1 MKKSVMK
8 KSVHIF
14 MYGLLG
20 AAILMGGCS
29 TKKSDAANAET
40 AKAKV
45 EKPAVKVEQPVGSA
59 RVTPIV
65 TAAKKVGPAVVGIT
79 TKSVKREV
87 VPNFDDLF
95 DFFANPFKM
104 PNPRGGGAT
113 TRDRIVEGV
122 GSGVIYDAKNGY
134 IATNNHVVENATE
147 INVALTDG
155 KTVKGKVLGT
165 DPMTDL
171 AVVKIETKDLPEAPL
186 GDSST
191 LQVGEPAIAIGN
203 PLGMEFR
210 GSVTVG
216 IISALNRSVKVG
228 ENSYTVIQTDAAINP
243 GNSGGALVNADGEVV
258 GINSIKIAANGVEG
272 IGFAI
277 PINTA
282 KPILDQLVKGGTVA
296 RPYLGVMLMDK
307 QLADRKGFDSDLH
320 GGILLTRVMEGS
332 PAYNAGLRQ
341 YDIILEFNGKK
352 VETAE
357 ALKQA
362 VNSCKVGDSVQVKI
376 FRSGMDL
383 TKTIKM
389 AEMPKDFGK

>member
-1 MKKSVMK
+1 MKKTIFK
-8 KSVHIF
+8 KSAHLI
-14 MYGLLG
+14 MYSVLG
-20 AAILMGGCS
+20 AAILLSGCS
-29 TKKSDAANAET
+29 MKKSDAAST
-40 AKAKV
+40 AKAQDT
-45 EKPAVKVEQPVGSA
+45 KPAVKVEQPASGSA

-65 TAAKKVGPAVVGIT
+65 TAAKKVGPAVVGIS
-79 TKSVKREV
+79 TKHITKEV
-87 VPNFDDLF
+87 IPNFDDLF

-104 PNPRGGGAT
+104 PNPRSGAT
-113 TRDRIVEGV
+113 TRERVVEGV

-147 INVALTDG
+147 INVSLTDG
-155 KTVKGKVLGT
+155 KVVKGKVLGT

-171 AVVKIETKDLPEAPL
+171 AVVKIDGKDLPEAPL

-203 PLGMEFR
+203 PLGLEFR

-282 KPILDQLVKGGTVA
+282 KPILDQLVKKGNVA
-296 RPYLGVMLMDK
+296 RPYLGVSLMDK
-307 QLADRKGFDSDLH
+307 KLADRRGFDSDLH
-320 GGILLTRVMEGS
+320 GGILLMKVMEDS

-357 ALKQA
+357 ALKQE
-362 VNSCKVGDSVQVKI
+362 VNACKVGAEVPVKI
-376 FRSGMDL
+376 YRSGMEL
-383 TKTIKM
+383 TKTITM
-389 AEMPKDFGK
+389 AEMPKDFGR